1 MKTLKP
7 RLIGWKSWMGYF
19 SALGRA
25 CGYSLDSAWGE
36 CDLILSLGGESI
48 SNLLWSFLKALHFTW
63 WHLMSVSCF
72 SSPGLNEAIEEEVLV
87 VDSSWSS
94 IIFWEHRTPECKE
107 AKESGDLSCD
117 KCDTYSS
124 LLGLSS
130 PMINRLV
137 LCRVYYL
144 INLFKGLGD
153 TGSVRWFL
161 LPLLLYI
168 PFSISLPSF
177 PRISSPGWAQV
188 IGPLSQ
194 FRLADE
200 VVLDC
205 GLSSV

>member
-1 MKTLKP
+1 
-7 RLIGWKSWMGYF
+7 
-19 SALGRA
+19 
-25 CGYSLDSAWGE
+25 
-36 CDLILSLGGESI
+36 
-48 SNLLWSFLKALHFTW
+48 
-63 WHLMSVSCF
+63 
-72 SSPGLNEAIEEEVLV
+72 
-87 VDSSWSS
+87 
-94 IIFWEHRTPECKE
+94 
-107 AKESGDLSCD
+107 
-117 KCDTYSS
+117 
-124 LLGLSS
+124 
-130 PMINRLV
+130 MINRLV

-205 GLSSV
+205 GLSSVQASSRSETKLSGSKISRIERLGFLKDLREIQPPNCSALVFPSSLVSSIPVSEGVMNPGLRLKFSPSKSNLGFTTLMRGLAASVLSLAGGYRCLGLPDGYRKRIEGRVCILFLITG